1 MALPWAPLS
10 ALPLPVFEVGDRLF
24 VQGFKWA
31 VTLTSAADAEGWYAA
46 EMEQTP
52 LPVDLSY
59 GGSDADMDVDM
70 GAAVTFRFKA
80 RPGGDVEL
88 ETGRTAKWKPVDKNA
103 LLHEAVQKCVD
114 ATELRPGVTY
124 PTNDDLASKLEAFL
138 RETMLAT
145 MDAARAQGTNNVS
158 KKIVED
164 AARAVMQRQKRG
176 GKN

>member
-31 VTLTSAADAEGWYAA
+31 VAVTSAADGEGWYAA
-46 EMEQTP
+46 EMEQNP
-52 LPVDLSY
+52 LQVVS
-59 GGSDADMDVDM
+59 DVDM
-70 GAAVTFRFKA
+70 DAGVTFRFKA
-80 RPGGDVEL
+80 QAGCVLEL
-88 ETGRTAKWKPVDKNA
+88 ETGRIAKWKPVDKNA

-114 ATELRPGVTY
+114 ASELRPGVTY

-145 MDAARAQGTNNVS
+145 MDAAKAQGTTDVS
-158 KKIVED
+158 KKVVED
-164 AARAVMQRQKRG
+164 AARAVMQRHKRG
-176 GKN
+176 GN